1 MHTSLAFKTLTE
13 VLDHHAKLK
22 AADIAYSFHYFPSDA
37 VERITFGELAMN
49 AKKIAHAL
57 LSEELKSKNVILIY
71 SPGLQFIEV
80 FFGCLYAGLIPIP
93 MPAPIVQKQISRILN
108 VLSDSDA
115 SAILTDDSLMSKL
128 TGFIPEDVK
137 SKIKLLSRTSFSSES
152 KMILP
157 VISPEDTAFIQYT
170 SGSVGA
176 PKGVVISHR
185 NILHNEMVI
194 KEAFEH
200 DETTVV
206 VSWLPMFHDMG
217 LIGNVIQPL
226 YLGVHS
232 VLMPPLAFIQK
243 PVRWLE
249 LISRYRATTS
259 GAPNFGYDMCVK
271 NISDEQ
277 KVGLDLSSWTLAYSG
292 AEPVRSW
299 TIRKF
304 AFCFKS
310 QGFSEQAFYPCYGL
324 AESTLFVTGVKK
336 GEGLRTLEIDAA
348 EYSRGKVI
356 FATSEASSISL
367 TSCGRPRSDQEVI
380 IVDYETLEGLSEGEV
395 GEVWIRSDSKAMGY
409 WNNPKETDKTFN
421 ARLSGTSSPTYLR
434 TGDLGFIKDGDLFIT
449 ARVKDTIIIRGTN
462 FYPQDIEHA
471 VESGLGLPSGST
483 AAFSVEIKDEE
494 KLIILSEVPLSLIDA
509 IETVVKTFGIRPYSV
524 KHLDRGRLPR
534 GSSGKLQ
541 RFLCKKM
548 YQESLVTE

>member
-13 VLDHHAKLK
+13 VLDHHARLK
-22 AADIAYSFHYFPSDA
+22 AAHTAYSFHYFPSDA
-37 VERITFGELAMN
+37 VEKISFGELAEN
-49 AKKIAHAL
+49 AKKVAYSL
-57 LSEELKSKNVILIY
+57 LSEELESKNVILIF

-80 FFGCLYAGLIPIP
+80 FFGCLYAGLHPIP

-108 VLSDSDA
+108 VLSDAEA
-115 SAILTDDSLMSKL
+115 SAILTDDRLMSKL
-128 TGFIPEDVK
+128 ASFIPEDVK
-137 SKIKLLSRTSFSSES
+137 SKTKFLSRTNLSTGS
-152 KMILP
+152 KTTLP
-157 VISPEDTAFIQYT
+157 VINAEDTAFIQYT

-200 DETTVV
+200 DETTSV

-217 LIGNVIQPL
+217 LIGNVLQPL

-232 VLMPPLAFIQK
+232 VLMSPLAFIQK

-271 NISDEQ
+271 NVSEEQ
-277 KVGLDLSSWTLAYSG
+277 KIGLDLSSWTLAYSG
-292 AEPVRSW
+292 AEPVRSL
-299 TIRKF
+299 TI
-304 AFCFKS
+304 KS
-310 QGFSEQAFYPCYGL
+310 FVTSFENQGFKEQAFYPCYGL

-336 GEGLRTLEIDAA
+336 GESLKTLAIDAT
-348 EYSRGKVI
+348 EYARGKVI
-356 FATSEASSISL
+356 LATSVESSISL

-380 IVDYETLEGLSEGEV
+380 IVDTQTLTSLSEGEV
-395 GEVWIRSDSKAMGY
+395 GEIWVRSDSKAMGY

-421 ARLSGTSSPTYLR
+421 ARLRGTSSPTYLR
-434 TGDLGFIKDGDLFIT
+434 TGDLGFIKGGDLFIT
-449 ARVKDTIIIRGTN
+449 ARVKDTIIIRGAN

-471 VESGLGLPSGST
+471 IESDLGLPAGST
-483 AAFSVEIKDEE
+483 AAFSVEIKNEE
-494 KLIILSEVPLSLIDA
+494 KLIVLSEVPLNKIDA
-509 IETVVKTFGIRPYSV
+509 VETVTKTFGVRPYSV
-524 KHLDRGRLPR
+524 KYLDRGRLPR

-548 YQESLVTE
+548 YLESLATE